1 MTLEAGPM
9 PSTTRV
15 PLAIALS
22 GSQDPALL
30 AEAEACVR
38 RWGLPLLLRPPKA
51 PLRGLLDQADALI
64 VFGRDA
70 VSLWDREGHVRG
82 SAGLAA
88 LRIDGIDKGRTEDP
102 LQKYGALA
110 PGERVL
116 DATLGFGQDARV
128 AARLVG
134 PTGAV
139 VGLESSLPLAVLAQ
153 ASLARER
160 PSRSAAI
167 EVWHGEACEFLATA
181 QSGEFDVVLFDPMFA
196 RTLASQPGFDLLRR
210 YANPAPLTPQMIA
223 DARRVARRLVLVKSA
238 RYTPALK
245 ALGLRPER
253 ASRSALVVW
262 ARVPGSSILS

>member
-1 MTLEAGPM
+1 MAV
-9 PSTTRV
+9 STV
-15 PLAIALS
+15 SLAIALS
-22 GSQDPALL
+22 GSRDPTLL
-30 AEAEACVR
+30 AEAAACAR
-38 RWGLPLLLRPPKA
+38 RWSLPLLERRPKA
-51 PLRGLLDQADALI
+51 PLRGLFRQAAALV

-82 SAGLAA
+82 SSGLAA

-102 LQKYGALA
+102 LQRYGALA

-153 ASLARER
+153 ATLARER
-160 PSRSAAI
+160 PARSAPI
-167 EVWHGEACEFLATA
+167 EVLHREAGEFLAGPPA
-181 QSGEFDVVLFDPMFA
+181 GAFDVVLFDPMFVRA
-196 RTLASQPGFDLLRR
+196 LASQPGFDLLRR
-210 YANPAPLTPQMIA
+210 YANPAPLTEEILAQ
-223 DARRVARRLVLVKSA
+223 ARRVARRLVLIKRA
-238 RYTPALK
+238 RYTPALR

-253 ASRSALVVW
+253 ASRSAPVVW
-262 ARVPGSSILS
+262 ARLPGAAP